1 MTTPPF
7 QTEKADALM
16 EAHGLD
22 VLIAN
27 SPHNVRYLLGGHRSF
42 FFQSMD
48 ALGHARYLPLV
59 IYVAGTLDQ
68 AAYIASAIEGFEK
81 ALGAFWP
88 IHTHTVTWGT
98 RDAAEAAV
106 KHLTDMGLTKARI
119 GIEPPFLP
127 RDADQVLADGLPDAI
142 FGDATPILERLR
154 AIKRPDELTKLSAA
168 SDGVIDAMRATIDW
182 ATPGVTKHQI
192 IHRLKAEEHARDL
205 GFDYCLVTFG
215 QNRNRAPSD
224 QQWQPGEAMSIDSGG
239 NIDGYIGDLCRM
251 AVMGPPDAELE
262 DLLAEVDATQQATF
276 SFLKAGATGQTA
288 LDHGNSVL
296 KSGPNAKHTDLV
308 IHGMGLVS
316 HEVPF
321 IMSNRIYDGVDAEV
335 PLEAGMVVSVETT
348 MGHPDRG
355 LIKLEDTIAIT
366 EQGFEMYGDAARGWN
381 IA

>member
-1 MTTPPF
+1 
-7 QTEKADALM
+7 
-16 EAHGLD
+16 
-22 VLIAN
+22 
-27 SPHNVRYLLGGHRSF
+27 
-42 FFQSMD
+42 
-48 ALGHARYLPLV
+48 
-59 IYVAGTLDQ
+59 
-68 AAYIASAIEGFEK
+68 
-81 ALGAFWP
+81 
-88 IHTHTVTWGT
+88 
-98 RDAAEAAV
+98 
-106 KHLTDMGLTKARI
+106 
-119 GIEPPFLP
+119 
-127 RDADQVLADGLPDAI
+127 
-142 FGDATPILERLR
+142 
-154 AIKRPDELTKLSAA
+154 
-168 SDGVIDAMRATIDW
+168 
-182 ATPGVTKHQI
+182 
-192 IHRLKAEEHARDL
+192 
-205 GFDYCLVTFG
+205 
-215 QNRNRAPSD
+215 
-224 QQWQPGEAMSIDSGG
+224 
-239 NIDGYIGDLCRM
+239 M

-276 SFLKAGATGQTA
+276 AFLKAGATGQTA